1 MLRSS
6 RRFSCEQL
14 ADDIVI
20 HTSGH
25 FGAIALLPKCEL
37 LSYGAVMSLPDV
49 GQSKEIVPGGDCVP
63 VEYQLTAEEIAEAKE
78 SLRRYFEIGWE
89 IACRLQREGKL
100 DDVLTKAGL
109 NLTVK
114 PSRVDVAPTDPP
126 TANM

>member
-1 MLRSS
+1 M
-6 RRFSCEQL
+6 
-14 ADDIVI
+14 

-25 FGAIALLPKCEL
+25 IGAIALLPKCEL
-37 LSYGAVMSLPDV
+37 LSYGAVMLLPDV
-49 GQSKEIVPGGDCVP
+49 GQSKEVVTDGDSQSI
-63 VEYQLTAEEIAEAKE
+63 ESQLTAEEIAEARE

-109 NLTVK
+109 NPTVK